1 MSDDLKIN
9 GKVTIPAA
17 ELQWTTSRSGGPG
30 GQHVNKTNSKVTLEW
45 NIDSSSVLT
54 DVKKARIKSRLSNRI
69 TSDGVLKVSASGSR
83 SQKANLEDARERLA
97 ALVREA
103 MKVSKPRK
111 KTKPS
116 KRAKRRRLDGKKRRG
131 DLKKSRK
138 KPNKNDY

>member
-45 NIDSSSVLT
+45 NVDESSALS

-69 TSDGVLKVSASGSR
+69 TSDGLLKISASASR
-83 SQKANLEDARERLA
+83 SQKANLEDARERMANLI
-97 ALVREA
+97 REA

-116 KRAKRRRLDGKKRRG
+116 KRAKRKRLDNKKRRG

>member
-1 MSDDLKIN
+1 MSDDLRIN

-45 NIDSSSVLT
+45 NVDTSSAISDT
-54 DVKKARIKSRLSNRI
+54 KKARIKSRLAKRI
-69 TSDGVLKVSASGSR
+69 TSEGLLKVSASGSR
-83 SQKANLEDARERLA
+83 SQKANLEDARERMA
-97 ALVREA
+97 DMIREA
-103 MKVSKPRK
+103 MKVAKRRK

-116 KRAKRRRLDGKKRRG
+116 KRAKRKRVENKRRRG

-138 KPNKNDY
+138 KPSKNDY